1 MELVYLWVEEY
12 KNIRNQG
19 FNFSPSFECEFKDG
33 VLTIC
38 DKKKKECKNNEYLE
52 NFFGKN
58 INVTAIV
65 GENGTGKSNVFE
77 IIITLLTS
85 INKNENSDNTDD
97 SNNSEIWLTNEQKE
111 KIKEYQ
117 EMLKKE
123 QNSNNDSFNK
133 IYEWDGNYS
142 VYENIY
148 DNSLL
153 ENKVEK
159 DW

>member
-1 MELVYLWVEEY
+1 M
-12 KNIRNQG
+12 
-19 FNFSPSFECEFKDG
+19 
-33 VLTIC
+33 
-38 DKKKKECKNNEYLE
+38 
-52 NFFGKN
+52 
-58 INVTAIV
+58 
-65 GENGTGKSNVFE
+65 
-77 IIITLLTS
+77 
-85 INKNENSDNTDD
+85 
-97 SNNSEIWLTNEQKE
+97 TNEQKE